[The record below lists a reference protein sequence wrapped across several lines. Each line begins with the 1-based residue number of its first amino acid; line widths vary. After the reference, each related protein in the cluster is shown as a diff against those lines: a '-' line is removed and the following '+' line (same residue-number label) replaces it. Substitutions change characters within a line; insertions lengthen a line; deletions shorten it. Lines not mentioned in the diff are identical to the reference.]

1 MTVSTQI
8 MPSHVDNERKTTLKV
23 DDMTC
28 ASCVARVEKAAASVA
43 GVSSVTVNLATERA
57 YVSGTWF
64 DQKEV
69 EDALTKAGYNA
80 LAIDGDEQPDFAASS
95 QDKQAQ
101 SRRELS
107 YVLISS
113 GLSLPLLAGMLGSSF
128 GVDWVL
134 PGWVQLLLA
143 ALVQFWLGSRFY
155 IGAFKAVRARAG
167 NMDLLV
173 ALGTSAAF
181 GLSLYLMG
189 SSKAGE
195 VPHLYFEASAVLITF
210 VLLGKWLEARA
221 KGQTASAIRALMQLR
236 PDVARIRRDS
246 EEIEIPLD
254 QVRIGDTVILRP
266 GDRLPVD
273 GKILEGHSLID
284 ESMLTGESLP
294 VEKSV
299 GDKVTGGSIN
309 VDGILV
315 LETTAI
321 GGETVLAKIIRL
333 VEGAQASKAAVQ
345 RLVDKISA
353 IFVPIVLVI
362 AILTFS
368 AWYMYGGVVEMAIMA
383 AVSVLVIACPCA
395 LGLATPTAIM
405 VGTGAAAKHGILIK
419 DAQALE
425 QARTVTVVAFDKT
438 GTLTLGK
445 PEVTETAMA
454 PEIKPQ
460 FALSVAASLQQSSTH
475 PLGKAMMTHAKQSGG
490 KATKVINFKNHA
502 GMGVT
507 ATIHGQE
514 FAFGNR
520 KLIQQHGVSLSAFID
535 QASAMEAKGYT
546 VSWLAEVTPGSSN
559 VLSIFSFGDRPKP
572 EAIGTILALQDMNVQ
587 TIMLTGDNEGA
598 ANYMANKL
606 GIDQVIAG
614 VLPSDKSQVV
624 QSLKAGG
631 NTVAMVGDGIN
642 DAPALAASDIGIA
655 MATGSDV
662 AMHAADI
669 TLMRGDLGLVVGA
682 LDISRRT
689 YSKIRQGLFWAFIY
703 NFVGIPLAAFG
714 YLSPMIAGG
723 AMALS
728 SISVLLNAL
737 TLRGWSPKTNT

>member
-1 MTVSTQI
+1 MSTQI

-64 DQKEV
+64 DKKEV

-80 LAIDGDEQPDFAASS
+80 SAIDHDEQPRFAASS

-101 SRRELS
+101 SRREFS
-107 YVLISS
+107 HVLISS
-113 GLSLPLLAGMLGSSF
+113 GLSLPLLAGMFGSSF
-128 GVDWVL
+128 DVDWVL

-143 ALVQFWLGSRFY
+143 APVQFWLGSRFY

-167 NMDLLV
+167 NMDLLI

-236 PDVARIRRDS
+236 PDVAQIRRDGM
-246 EEIEIPLD
+246 EMEIPLD

-273 GKILEGHSLID
+273 GKILEGHSSVD

-362 AILTFS
+362 AVLTFS
-368 AWYMYGGVVEMAIMA
+368 TWYMYGGVVETAIMA

-425 QARTVTVVAFDKT
+425 QARTVTVVVFDKT
-438 GTLTLGK
+438 GTLTCGK
-445 PEVTETAMA
+445 PEVTETSIVR
-454 PEIKPQ
+454 EVEPQ
-460 FALSVAASLQQSSTH
+460 SALSVAASLQQGSTH
-475 PLGKAMMTHAKQSGG
+475 PLGKAVINYAKQSG
-490 KATKVINFKNHA
+490 AKVTEVNNFKNYA

-520 KLIQQHGVSLSAFID
+520 KLMEQHDISLSAFIE
-535 QASAMEAKGYT
+535 QASAMEAKGFT
-546 VSWLAEVTPGSSN
+546 VSWLAEVTHGSSKA
-559 VLSIFSFGDRPKP
+559 VGVFAFGDRPKP
-572 EAIGTILALQDMNVQ
+572 EALATILALQDMNVQ

-598 ANYMANKL
+598 ANHMAKLL

-624 QSLKAGG
+624 QSLKAGR

-642 DAPALAASDIGIA
+642 DAPALAAADIGIA
-655 MATGSDV
+655 MGTGTDV
-662 AMHAADI
+662 AMHAAGV

-703 NFVGIPLAAFG
+703 NLVGIPLAAFG

-737 TLRGWSPKTNT
+737 TLRGWSPKTDA